1 MDEHERSALMPT
13 SSVMAPRMVTP
24 RVAWARALSL
34 ADGAL
39 LRLVMLAV
47 FGALLTSTF
56 SVSVVLGQAYL
67 PRNAG
72 MASGL
77 IVGFA
82 IGLGGAGVTA
92 LGWVADRWG
101 VATALWIS
109 ALTPLAAF
117 ALTRLLPAPRDAAA

>member
-1 MDEHERSALMPT
+1 MNP
-13 SSVMAPRMVTP
+13 V
-24 RVAWARALSL
+24 WATMRWNGRTDVPSIFQ
-34 ADGAL
+34 G
-39 LRLVMLAV
+39 R
-47 FGALLTSTF
+47 T
-56 SVSVVLGQAYL
+56 SVSNVSTSAHDRSWLSVSAIWCDW
-67 PRNAG
+67 
-72 MASGL
+72 M

-109 ALTPLAAF
+109 ALTPLVAF